1 MNIVELL
8 AALLFYI
15 SFYSEVFCMAVYFF
29 TYLLL
34 QLLLLALRKI
44 AKFCLC
50 SISADLSAS
59 RCLRR
64 VLFAVLRFCN
74 SVYFLCLVSKW
85 IIVTD
90 IIYEIINHFR
100 YTHIYIYF
108 WLLVLK
114 KREKCYGL
122 LYLILL
128 ILKISSFVVCFYY
141 LCTC

>member
-15 SFYSEVFCMAVYFF
+15 SFYSEVFCMAVYFLI
-29 TYLLL
+29 YLLL

-64 VLFAVLRFCN
+64 VLFAA
-74 SVYFLCLVSKW
+74 S
-85 IIVTD
+85 
-90 IIYEIINHFR
+90 
-100 YTHIYIYF
+100 
-108 WLLVLK
+108 LLQ
-114 KREKCYGL
+114 
-122 LYLILL
+122 
-128 ILKISSFVVCFYY
+128 
-141 LCTC
+141 